1 MAHMLMCVCT
11 CVCPLAISTSEW
23 QAGSCLSFGFGV
35 TLCPAVWGH
44 PHHWWPRH
52 SPLLSRLTDVGHEA
66 HNPRAVATNP
76 PNCFLYRLCIHLPP
90 MTAQEQTARWQIL
103 TWFFRE
109 AQIPS
114 TLRIRFCFSRC
125 VWGSKEG
132 CRVKSSLGY
141 VDQGKPG
148 KLQPVKVTTVAEPS
162 DSGSKR
168 LAMLW
173 NVCPSPLFS
182 SSSFSERQ
190 GHASKQQEEVGQCT
204 NCTSS
209 CGRVTIWLHL

>member
-1 MAHMLMCVCT
+1 MIVSLIKSCVLIVENLEHMKNVKKIKVTSDSTITDILMCFF
-11 CVCPLAISTSEW
+11 PDFEQIFWQQFNKSSFKKYLPTSP
-23 QAGSCLSFGFGV
+23 F
-35 TLCPAVWGH
+35 P
-44 PHHWWPRH
+44 
-52 SPLLSRLTDVGHEA
+52 
-66 HNPRAVATNP
+66 
-76 PNCFLYRLCIHLPP
+76 
-90 MTAQEQTARWQIL
+90 
-103 TWFFRE
+103 
-109 AQIPS
+109 
-114 TLRIRFCFSRC
+114 
-125 VWGSKEG
+125 WGSKEG

-148 KLQPVKVTTVAEPS
+148 TLQPVKVTTVAEPS